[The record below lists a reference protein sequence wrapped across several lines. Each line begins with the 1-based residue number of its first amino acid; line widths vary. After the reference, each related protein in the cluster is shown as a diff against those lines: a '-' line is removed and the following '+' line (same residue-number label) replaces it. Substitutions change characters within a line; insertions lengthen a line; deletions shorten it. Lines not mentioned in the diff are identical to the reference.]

1 MKQLY
6 SVGPLLGSPVPGPG
20 VPPGPVG
27 HALPAFKAASRGL
40 RPEEIQSALPY
51 TGYALPHAWT
61 GEATGPLPVRLALLQ
76 TQSSGR
82 VLTHVAPNG
91 GTYFAHALLNVPP
104 NADAQLAIRTWGSPR
119 WQRHDP
125 DTAGELPELPYL
137 PVADLLD
144 DATLRTWLEEPA
156 RRTMV
161 EFVLS
166 ALLTTPVET
175 RIVVAA
181 PAEDVARI
189 VYAVTRA
196 LPHSLLD
203 GLTFSTYESDPRA
216 APIRLIGHDTGCPE
230 RDLPNGCYDG
240 GAVAF
245 NLLTGRKSELRSEI
259 AFAAFAVDAFASGET
274 APLDE
279 LQTTWQLLGLTDA
292 RQFDLVY
299 RLSRGAAAFTKD
311 EASAALLHP
320 TLAAWIAARP
330 GAVSQFINWALDD
343 TDFAHRALS
352 RLVPPL
358 RQKADA
364 LARVT
369 TEVRQAGLAALASGD
384 RGRAANALEVILPMV
399 APVKANAIWGELL
412 SQVPDPTALS
422 WDMRRYLLPRLVR
435 FKHPNA
441 PAAAVDPAL
450 MKWLD
455 VPSNQL
461 QELLTL
467 DLPKP
472 YQFAAAMAS
481 LSRDGEPTPAFAHA
495 VATQPGIV
503 LDLLRSAHD
512 APGDRTAPLFE
523 LLLTEIP
530 TRPWFEDILASAE
543 TFSARARNRYFEV
556 ALSAGKI
563 NPDQLIRNRGSALLS
578 LFSDGSGLDQ
588 LGRLFLA
595 TPPADVFTNRTLLE
609 FLGKLKDE
617 PQIQVDVRDRISA
630 VQVVRQFLDKPEF
643 SAETLRPVATAL
655 ATRPSILPVS
665 ATAQVLEGVSSE
677 LIRRSGSTEF
687 QSDLENILLHF
698 GSVLAENPTGL
709 YRELLRRQRA
719 RRDFGTSP
727 RAVHA
732 FLAVALGAAQNE
744 EVAKEIEGLEGEAF
758 AIATDAARRG
768 GRRAI
773 GAIDTHSKSWP
784 KSARTQWG
792 FLVEAV
798 RPKEIGRSLREL
810 ILFAAGAGAATAVWL
825 VVAYFM
831 R

>member
-6 SVGPLLGSPVPGPG
+6 SVGPLGGSPVPGPG
-20 VPPGPVG
+20 GSLGPVS

-40 RPEEIQSALPY
+40 RPEEVQSALPY
-51 TGYALPHAWT
+51 TGYALPHAWA

-76 TQSSGR
+76 TSSSGR
-82 VLTHVAPNG
+82 MLTHAAPNG
-91 GTYFAHALLNVPP
+91 GTYFAHALLNVPTT
-104 NADAQLAIRTWGSPR
+104 ADAQLAIRTWGSPR

-125 DTAGELPELPYL
+125 DTAGDLPELPYL

-144 DATLRTWLEEPA
+144 DDTLRSWLEEPT

-161 EFVLS
+161 EFVLA
-166 ALLTTPVET
+166 ALLTTPAET

-181 PAEDVARI
+181 SADDVARI

-196 LPHSLLD
+196 LPHSLLE
-203 GLTFSTYESDPRA
+203 GFTFSTYESDPRVA
-216 APIRLIGHDTGCPE
+216 SIRLIGHDTGRPE
-230 RDLPNGCYDG
+230 SDLPDGCYDG
-240 GAVAF
+240 GSVAF
-245 NLLTGRKSELRSEI
+245 NLLTGRKSELRAEVP
-259 AFAAFAVDAFASGET
+259 FAAFAVDALATGET

-299 RLSRGAAAFTKD
+299 RLSRGSATLTKD
-311 EASAALLHP
+311 EATAAVLHP

-330 GAVSQFINWALDD
+330 GAVSQFVAWALDD
-343 TDFAHRALS
+343 TDFAHLALS
-352 RLVPPL
+352 RLIAPL

-364 LARVT
+364 ITRVT

-384 RGRAANALEVILPMV
+384 RVRAANALEVILPMV
-399 APVKANAIWGELL
+399 APAKANAIWGELL
-412 SQVPDPTALS
+412 SQVPDPTALT
-422 WDMRRYLLPRLVR
+422 WEMRRYLLPRLVR

-441 PAAAVDPAL
+441 PAIAVDPAL
-450 MKWLD
+450 VKWLD
-455 VPSNQL
+455 VPANQL
-461 QELLTL
+461 QELLAL
-467 DLPKP
+467 ELPKP
-472 YQFAAAMAS
+472 YHLAAARTC
-481 LSRDGEPTPAFAHA
+481 LSQDGEPTLTFARA

-503 LDLLRSAHD
+503 LDLLRVENN
-512 APGDRTAPLFE
+512 APGERAAALFE
-523 LLLTEIP
+523 ILLTEIP
-530 TRPWFEDILASAE
+530 NHAWFEDVLASAE

-563 NPDQLIRNRGSALLS
+563 DPDQVIRSRGGALLS
-578 LFSDGSGLDQ
+578 LFAGESGLDQ

-595 TPPADVFTNRTLLE
+595 TPPTDVFTNRTLLD

-617 PQIQVDVRDRISA
+617 PQVSADVKERISA
-630 VQVVRQFLDKPEF
+630 VQVVRQFLDKPDFAPDTLQRVAVSLATQPPILPATAAALVLDEV
-643 SAETLRPVATAL
+643 SAELV
-655 ATRPSILPVS
+655 
-665 ATAQVLEGVSSE
+665 
-677 LIRRSGSTEF
+677 RRSDSEEF
-687 QSDLENILLHF
+687 QRDLETVLLHL
-698 GSVLAENPTGL
+698 GSVLAENPAAL

-719 RRDFGTSP
+719 RREFGTSP
-727 RAVHA
+727 RTVHA

-744 EVAKEIEGLEGEAF
+744 DVTKIEGLEGEAF

-768 GRRAI
+768 GRRAL
-773 GAIDTHSKSWP
+773 GAIDTHSQSWP

-810 ILFAAGAGAATAVWL
+810 TLFAAGAGAATAVWFL
-825 VVAYFM
+825 VAQFI